1 MTARAVVAVAILV
14 FVGLHRP
21 CWAAAAQEVVYL
33 PAEDRLLSPDLEL
46 VYRIGSAGA
55 EVRWEQFSSIPSL
68 GFDGAGNLH
77 VMDRTGGLRGQA
89 RIVVVDPAGG
99 LAGEFGRS
107 GDGPGEFRA
116 PRQMIVW
123 PDGATLVEDIMHMG
137 YHVFGPAGAFERM
150 VRDEAGSDMR
160 PERTGDRTVI
170 GGSWDGSTGEEKRAI
185 VRFDLSADEVVA
197 RTLVE
202 IWQPRER
209 EVRNH
214 EAGDI
219 EDLVRAEWGFEPEL
233 LFDALPSGVVAFSDS
248 SAYAIKLVDS
258 SGAVSRI
265 LRRPIRPLPVTEG
278 IRRAERERRLERVRG
293 RSVNVSGSRSPAA
306 LAALNALTESQ
317 VTAVENMRFFSEVP
331 VIAAVR
337 ASWDGT
343 LWIQRSGEP
352 GAAEPGPIDVLS
364 PDGRYVG
371 TIAPEVL
378 VMPDA
383 FGPGGLVAHVELDEF
398 DVPVISVSRL
408 LPALR

>member
-1 MTARAVVAVAILV
+1 MTARAVVVVAVVVA
-14 FVGLHRP
+14 VGLQVE
-21 CWAAAAQEVVYL
+21 AAAAQEVVDL
-33 PAEDRLLSPDLEL
+33 PAEDRLLSLDLEL
-46 VYRIGSAGA
+46 VFRIGSTGA

-68 GFDGAGNLH
+68 GFDSAGNLYL
-77 VMDRTGGLRGQA
+77 MDRTGGLRGRA
-89 RIVVVDPAGG
+89 RIVVVDPTGG

-123 PDGATLVEDIMHMG
+123 PDGTTLVEDIMHMG
-137 YHVFGPAGAFERM
+137 YHVFGPDGAFERM
-150 VRDEAGSDMR
+150 VRGEAGSDMR
-160 PERTGDRTVI
+160 PERTGDRKVI
-170 GGSWDGSTGEEKRAI
+170 GGSWGGSTGEDERAI

-202 IWQPRER
+202 PWQPRER

-214 EAGDI
+214 EVRDI

-233 LFDALPSGVVAFSDS
+233 LFDALPSGELAFSDS

-258 SGAVSRI
+258 SGALSRI
-265 LRRPIRPLPVTEG
+265 LSRPIRPLPVTEG
-278 IRRAERERRLERVRG
+278 RRRAERQRRIERVRG
-293 RSVNVSGSRSPAA
+293 RSVNVSGSPSPEG
-306 LAALNALTESQ
+306 LAALNALIESQ
-317 VTAVENMRFFSEVP
+317 VTAIENMRFFAEVP

-337 ASWDGT
+337 ATWDGT

-352 GAAEPGPIDVLS
+352 DAADPGPIDVLS

-383 FGPGGLVAHVELDEF
+383 FGPDGLIAFVELDEF

-408 LPALR
+408 PPTLR